1 MTTASGS
8 WVRAFDDRNFADVD
22 ASIAATHMMLRIY
35 DLGLATTWVGHFDAP
50 RLKQIYPEM
59 RDYELIALFPVG
71 YAAADSMS
79 SPRHYQ
85 RKSPDEILQILE

>member
-1 MTTASGS
+1 
-8 WVRAFDDRNFADVD
+8 
-22 ASIAATHMMLRIY
+22 
-35 DLGLATTWVGHFDAP
+35 
-50 RLKQIYPEM
+50 M

-71 YAAADSMS
+71 YAAADSVP